1 MAVAASTINV
11 APGNSTAAQVIEW
24 SSLATGANNV
34 YFDVSGKDVGKI
46 LFLFANINS
55 TDVGTTAGLFYFG
68 SSNSAASGSS
78 GGIYPFSARRL
89 GRVSVSAQ
97 PPTTQAKEGLSP
109 STTAAIIAISVAGPF
124 ESARLKDTDGRI
136 KLSKRD
142 ATSDAGRVKV
152 AAIYIPSS

>member
-34 YFDVSGKDVGKI
+34 YFDVRGKDVGKI

-89 GRVSVSAQ
+89 GRLSVSAQ